1 MDISFIKYQ
10 WSQHFETLKIHIHYL
25 SLQSVSLLKV
35 AVVDPLTFMLIK
47 IAY

>member
-10 WSQHFETLKIHIHYL
+10 WTQHCETFKIHIHYL
-25 SLQSVSLLKV
+25 SLQSISLFKV
-35 AVVDPLTFMLIK
+35 TVKDPSTFTLIE